1 MANESVNSLAVDPGL
16 PLYYTTSW
24 RMMVEDY
31 IPWLHSSSVVETE
44 QVSDTDR
51 YRYEADFYG
60 YLTHVLKITA
70 PELHYIMLRLNN
82 MTHPR
87 EFGNNFP
94 VILQVKP
101 AFVTRMM
108 ELMVSFR
115 EA

>member
-31 IPWLHSSSVVETE
+31 AAWLRSSNVVEQE
-44 QVSDTDR
+44 NVSDTDR

-70 PELHYIMLRLNN
+70 PEHHFIMLRLNN
-82 MTHPR
+82 MYHPR
-87 EFGNNFP
+87 EFGLNHHF
-94 VILQVKP
+94 ILQVKS
-101 AFVTRMM
+101 AFISRMM
-108 ELMVSFR
+108 DLMVSYR
-115 EA
+115 EQ